1 MASWQSPGLGP
12 ARPLTVTLAPR
23 AQLGTR
29 PGLGGRREPGP
40 GLGREGL
47 EAAEWAVDSR
57 LAGQL
62 LTWETCPTSP
72 GGQGLNTLPRAP
84 TAPPTATGGLPGTTA
99 LRARLGWVSV
109 PFSVWGQHSLPGARE
124 SLCPWGRPW
133 LGASLPTL
141 AVCPPP
147 PPLPGPPP
155 LATPRPLPPR
165 PYRLLEQGLRV
176 CAPIGVPSLWPATGG
191 RQVLPVSTVMPF
203 TLQLL
208 FPSSLLS
215 SRSGGGWHS
224 DLGGGDLRSWP
235 SLLVCAR
242 RRGRPVCGFGVA
254 EEWMGMCVV
263 PSVYRD

>member
-29 PGLGGRREPGP
+29 PGLAGRREPGP

-47 EAAEWAVDSR
+47 EAAEWAMDSR

-141 AVCPPP
+141 AVCPPATAASWTSFSGSAMAP
-147 PPLPGPPP
+147 PSQAPPAAGAGAP
-155 LATPRPLPPR
+155 CLCSYRCPFFMAGDWGQAGTACVHCHAIHTP
-165 PYRLLEQGLRV
+165 
-176 CAPIGVPSLWPATGG
+176 AS
-191 RQVLPVSTVMPF
+191 VSF
-203 TLQLL
+203 
-208 FPSSLLS
+208 LS
-215 SRSGGGWHS
+215 SILTQWWRM
-224 DLGGGDLRSWP
+224 
-235 SLLVCAR
+235 AQ
-242 RRGRPVCGFGVA
+242 
-254 EEWMGMCVV
+254 
-263 PSVYRD
+263 

>member
-29 PGLGGRREPGP
+29 PGLVGRGRRELGP

-47 EAAEWAVDSR
+47 EAAEWAMDSR

-72 GGQGLNTLPRAP
+72 AGQGLNTLPRAP
-84 TAPPTATGGLPGTTA
+84 TAPPTATGKPPGTTA
-99 LRARLGWVSV
+99 LCARLGWVSV
-109 PFSVWGQHSLPGARE
+109 PFSVWGQRSLPGARE

-133 LGASLPTL
+133 LGASLPAL

-155 LATPRPLPPR
+155 LAPPQPLPPR
-165 PYRLLEQGLRV
+165 PHRLLEQGP
-176 CAPIGVPSLWPATGG
+176 PIWRGPRGSPASWPGTRGQAGTACFHA
-191 RQVLPVSTVMPF
+191 RPF
-203 TLQLL
+203 TLHLL
-208 FPSSLLS
+208 FPSSLPSLHS
-215 SRSGGGWHS
+215 SGGWHRE
-224 DLGGGDLRSWP
+224 LGVREL
-235 SLLVCAR
+235 
-242 RRGRPVCGFGVA
+242 
-254 EEWMGMCVV
+254 
-263 PSVYRD
+263 